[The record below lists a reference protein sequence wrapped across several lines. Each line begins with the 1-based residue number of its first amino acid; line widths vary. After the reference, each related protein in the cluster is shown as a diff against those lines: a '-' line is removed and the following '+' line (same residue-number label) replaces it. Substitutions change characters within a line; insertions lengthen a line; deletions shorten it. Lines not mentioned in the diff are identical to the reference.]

1 MVLHLKLN
9 KSEYNQVKKI
19 IIKIFKNMHLIVMM
33 MKLIKLSTTILNLDK
48 LKFKGMINNNQV
60 NNYKI

>member
-33 MKLIKLSTTILNLDK
+33 MKLIKLSTIILNLDK